1 MAATHLS
8 NNFQLHLAAVADA
21 GNPKVLISART
32 VTFAPDDQLVYSD
45 DGDLWTI
52 NHDGANQRQLTSNAF
67 NDFSPRVSPDGRY
80 IFFASNRAGS
90 NQVWRMNA
98 DGSDQIQ
105 LTHSEGGYPMMVT
118 PDGNYVY
125 FLSGLHQ
132 TLWQVAVDGGKET
145 QLWDQSV
152 YAPAFSPDGK
162 LVAYVRDPHRAAKLE
177 IINLADHR
185 SLQNFALNGGA
196 AEISKMVWANSAKS
210 LIYINANGPRKSL
223 WEQPLDGAA
232 PRMIAELGNDEIEDL
247 AVSTDGHTLS
257 FIRGKWIHTVVLIE
271 GLKVN

>member
-1 MAATHLS
+1 MS
-8 NNFQLHLAAVADA
+8 GWFI
-21 GNPKVLISART
+21 P
-32 VTFAPDDQLVYSD
+32 VTTA
-45 DGDLWTI
+45 
-52 NHDGANQRQLTSNAF
+52 NNQRQLTSNTF

-98 DGSDQIQ
+98 DGSDPMQ
-105 LTHSEGGYPMMVT
+105 LTHGEGGYPMMVT
-118 PDGNYVY
+118 PDGKYVY

-145 QLWDQSV
+145 QLWEPSV

-162 LVAYVRDPHRAAKLE
+162 LLAYVRDQLKVSRIEVVSLT
-177 IINLADHR
+177 DHKSLR
-185 SLQNFALNGGA
+185 SLGLNGE
-196 AEISKMVWANSAKS
+196 AEVVRIVWASDAKS
-210 LIYINANGPRKSL
+210 LIYIKANGLGKSF

-232 PRMIAELGNDEIEDL
+232 PRLLAELGNDEIEDL
-247 AVSTDGHTLS
+247 ALSTDGHTLS
-257 FIRGKWIHTVVLIE
+257 FIRGKWIHSVVLIE